1 MEDLW
6 KSMNKSQSDSCLK
19 PVLSRYRTFRKQ
31 ITKEAFEEHTNTE
44 KTAVYFVPCF
54 NWDQNQTSRL
64 ENQEKSLHDAQG
76 RAIQE
81 QKKVHKALL
90 EIMFAVRQS
99 LITLQNSNYRGE
111 S

>member
-19 PVLSRYRTFRKQ
+19 SVLSRYRTFRKQ

-44 KTAVYFVPCF
+44 KTAMYFMPFF
-54 NWDQNQTSRL
+54 NWDQNQTSTGRL
-64 ENQEKSLHDAQG
+64 ENQEKSLHDAHG

-81 QKKVHKALL
+81 QKKCTKPCLK
-90 EIMFAVRQS
+90 
-99 LITLQNSNYRGE
+99 
-111 S
+111 